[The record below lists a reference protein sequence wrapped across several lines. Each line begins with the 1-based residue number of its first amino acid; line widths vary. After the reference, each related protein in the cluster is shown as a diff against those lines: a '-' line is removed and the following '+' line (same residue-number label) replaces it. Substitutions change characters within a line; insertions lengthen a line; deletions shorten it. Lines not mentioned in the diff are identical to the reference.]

1 MLDFKVGQVIPFP
14 SRVSMTTFYIYEIRN
29 KTDPGRKYVGVT
41 NDPLQRFRAHQSTGG
56 NLSRAMEDLGPDNF
70 EMEILEVCTQGKLH
84 AGLREEY
91 WMKERGAMFPVGY
104 NRHSRSSYVR
114 ASSLPAKD
122 RRQRKRDA
130 KEEQKRQEKLWKL
143 YSVEAD

>member
-1 MLDFKVGQVIPFP
+1 MLDFKVGQIIPFP
-14 SRVSMTTFYIYEIRN
+14 SRASMTTYYIYEIRN
-29 KTDPGRKYVGVT
+29 KIDQKKYVGVT
-41 NDPLQRFRAHQSTGG
+41 NDPLQRFRAHQSSGG
-56 NLSRAMEDLGPDNF
+56 DLSRAMGDLEPDNF

-91 WMKERGAMFPVGY
+91 WMKERGTMFPAGY

-114 ASSLPAKD
+114 ASCLPAKY

-130 KEEQKRQEKLWKL
+130 KEEQKRQDKI
-143 YSVEAD
+143 SNPPS